1 MKFTTAS
8 KVVIPS
14 EYFNRIT
21 TGNEALD
28 FLFGDGLLPGS
39 TITLSAKHGTGKT
52 QFSLQLLELLSK
64 KHSVGYV
71 SNEETVEQLAFTCRR
86 IGTPNVPI
94 ANVRSVSDVVEAMQ
108 GLQVLIVDSFSK
120 LEVEDVRSVVKTE
133 KIAIDSII
141 RAAKKNKC
149 TVILI
154 THNTKNG
161 QSKGTSLV
169 QHDVDATLYIE
180 KDEEDSMMRR
190 VFFDKNRF
198 GSPNE
203 IFLSMSASG
212 LILEM
217 VERNSEDG
225 ESAPKKNKESKT
237 SRQYKEIAA
246 FLTANKGGTA
256 AEVAKSLNVDYTKAQ
271 MLLRD
276 MTKLDTVRKTG
287 RGQYA
292 MFRAVQKAPEVAVVA

>member
-8 KVVIPS
+8 NVVIPS

-64 KHSVGYV
+64 KYSVGYV

-120 LEVEDVRSVVKTE
+120 LEVEDVRSAVKTE

-180 KDEEDSMMRR
+180 KDEEDSTMRR

-203 IFLSMSASG
+203 VFLSMTANG
-212 LILEM
+212 LILQMIEK
-217 VERNSEDG
+217 SSDED
-225 ESAPKKNKESKT
+225 APKKSKESKT

-256 AEVAKSLNVDYTKAQ
+256 AEVAKSINVDYTKAQ

-276 MTKLDTVRKTG
+276 MTKLDTIRKSG

-292 MFRAVQKAPEVAVVA
+292 MYKMVQKAPQLAVVA

>member
-8 KVVIPS
+8 SVVIPS

-39 TITLSAKHGTGKT
+39 TLTLSAKHGTGKT
-52 QFSLQLLELLSK
+52 QFSLQLLELLAK
-64 KHSVGYV
+64 KYAVGYI

-94 ANVRSVSDVVEAMQ
+94 ANVRSVADVVEAMQ

-120 LEVEDVRSVVKTE
+120 LKVQDVYSAVKTE
-133 KIAIDSII
+133 KIAIDNII
-141 RAAKKNKC
+141 RTAKKNKC
-149 TVILI
+149 VVILI
-154 THNTKNG
+154 THNTKTG

-180 KDEEDSMMRR
+180 KDEENSTMRR

-203 IFLSMSASG
+203 IFLSMTVNG
-212 LILEM
+212 LILQMIEK
-217 VERNSEDG
+217 SSDED
-225 ESAPKKNKESKT
+225 APRKSKESKI

-246 FLTANKGGTA
+246 FLNKGAATA
-256 AEVAKSLNVDYTKAQ
+256 AQVAKAVDVDYTKAQ

-276 MTKLDTVRKTG
+276 MTKLDAVKKTG
-287 RGQYA
+287 RGATA
-292 MFRAVQKAPEVAVVA
+292 MFRTVKKTSIELVAA

>member
-8 KVVIPS
+8 NVVIPS

-39 TITLSAKHGTGKT
+39 TLTLSAKHGTGKT

-64 KHSVGYV
+64 KYSVGYV

-94 ANVRSVSDVVEAMQ
+94 ANVRTVNDVVEATE
-108 GLQVLIVDSFSK
+108 GLQLLIVDSFSK
-120 LEVEDVRSVVKTE
+120 LEVADVHSSVKTE
-133 KIAIDSII
+133 KIAIDGII
-141 RAAKKNKC
+141 KAAKRNKC

-154 THNTKNG
+154 THNTKTG

-180 KDEEDSMMRR
+180 KDAEDTTLRR

-203 IFLSMSASG
+203 VFLQMTASG
-212 LILEM
+212 LILQMIEK
-217 VERNSEDG
+217 SSDED
-225 ESAPKKNKESKT
+225 APAKNKESKT

-246 FLTANKGGTA
+246 FLTANRGGTA
-256 AEVAKSLNVDYTKAQ
+256 AEVAKSINVDYTKAQ

-276 MTKLDTVRKTG
+276 MTKLDTVRKSG

-292 MFRAVQKAPEVAVVA
+292 EYKMVQKAPQLVAVA